1 MTLKIIRADIA
12 SVKADAIVN
21 TANPMPVVGGGSD
34 KAIYQAAGKNDL
46 LKARKKIGKLE
57 VSHVAVTEAYNL
69 NCKYLLHTVGPV
81 WTGGDN
87 SEITKLEDCYNNC
100 LAKAYE
106 LECETI
112 AFPLISSGIYRFP
125 RDLALKIAIKCF
137 SDFLLKHEINIIL
150 VVFDSDS
157 YKLSSQLFSD
167 IDTYVSEH
175 YVQQKIMDEY
185 PSCSVRF
192 GFKNIQKDISA
203 SKNLDKVLENI
214 GPNFK
219 ETLFSLIDE
228 KGLKDPEVYKRANVD
243 RKTFSKIR
251 CQENYLPRK
260 KIVLALGV
268 ALNLSYSEMSD
279 FLSTAGMAFSPASKS
294 DLLVKYFIEN
304 NIYDINTINL
314 ALFEYGFEC
323 LGS

>member
-1 MTLKIIRADIA
+1 M
-12 SVKADAIVN
+12 
-21 TANPMPVVGGGSD
+21 
-34 KAIYQAAGKNDL
+34 
-46 LKARKKIGKLE
+46 
-57 VSHVAVTEAYNL
+57 
-69 NCKYLLHTVGPV
+69 
-81 WTGGDN
+81 
-87 SEITKLEDCYNNC
+87 
-100 LAKAYE
+100 
-106 LECETI
+106 
-112 AFPLISSGIYRFP
+112 
-125 RDLALKIAIKCF
+125 ALKIAIKCF
-137 SDFLLKHEINIIL
+137 SNFLLKHEINIIL

-157 YKLSSQLFSD
+157 YKLSSQLFSG

-185 PSCSVRF
+185 PSWSVRL
-192 GFKNIQKDISA
+192 GFKNIQEDISA

-214 GPNFK
+214 GPSFK

-260 KIVLALGV
+260 KIVLALGI